1 MAALRVQ
8 GRREEH
14 HHVVVN
20 MVGEGMGKLG
30 FGVSSASKAGP
41 VMVQEAVKV
50 EYEDA

>member
-30 FGVSSASKAGP
+30 VGVSSDSKAGP
-41 VMVQEAVKV
+41 VLVQEAVKV
-50 EYEDA
+50 